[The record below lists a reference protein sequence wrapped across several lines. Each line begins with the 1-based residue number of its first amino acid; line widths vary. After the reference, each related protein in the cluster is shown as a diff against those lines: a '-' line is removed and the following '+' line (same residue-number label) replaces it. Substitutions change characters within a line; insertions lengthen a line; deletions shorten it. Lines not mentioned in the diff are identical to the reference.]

1 MSSTSS
7 ATSKLAI
14 GIGVTLATGLT
25 CWYYLQWKKRNA
37 VPEKW
42 RRVGTLEQINIF
54 PIKSCAPL
62 KLEDSTEID
71 CDILGLKYLGCRDR
85 TLMVINDSNEMITA
99 RAYPRMVL
107 IATKLLAPQR
117 LILSAPGM
125 ETIELDLG
133 ALKADGEQLKTMVWS
148 TPVQVRSVGEKY
160 DKWLSKYLLDKESG
174 MRLVHYPLE
183 KPVKAINSRM
193 VRQPFIL
200 KDDRGTFNDATS
212 YMLMN
217 LASIKELNTRIP
229 RPVDPLQF
237 RGSFQLKMDTDEPY
251 AEDHWQW
258 VKIGDEVIFRVVAPC
273 TRCIFP
279 NINVNTA
286 IRDPDGEPLNTL
298 KKYRLFKGYATPAIG
313 IHLGLRS
320 AGSVKKNAVVYVEDK

>member
-1 MSSTSS
+1 MSNTSS

-25 CWYYLQWKKRNA
+25 YWCYLQWKKRNT
-37 VPEKW
+37 VPDKW

-62 KLEDSTEID
+62 KLEDNTAID

-85 TLMVINDSNEMITA
+85 TLMVINDSHEMITA
-99 RAYPRMVL
+99 RVYPRMVL
-107 IATKLLAPQR
+107 IVTKLLAPHR

-133 ALKADGEQLKTMVWS
+133 ALKDDGEQLKTMVWS

-200 KDDRGTFNDATS
+200 KDDRVSAVKVFS
-212 YMLMN
+212 L
-217 LASIKELNTRIP
+217 LN
-229 RPVDPLQF
+229 
-237 RGSFQLKMDTDEPY
+237 
-251 AEDHWQW
+251 
-258 VKIGDEVIFRVVAPC
+258 
-273 TRCIFP
+273 
-279 NINVNTA
+279 
-286 IRDPDGEPLNTL
+286 
-298 KKYRLFKGYATPAIG
+298 
-313 IHLGLRS
+313 
-320 AGSVKKNAVVYVEDK
+320 

>member
-1 MSSTSS
+1 MSTTSS
-7 ATSKLAI
+7 ASTKFAI
-14 GIGVTLATGLT
+14 GVGVTLASGLT
-25 CWYYLQWKKRNA
+25 YWYYLQWKKRNTI
-37 VPEKW
+37 PEKW
-42 RRVGTLEQINIF
+42 RRIGTLEQINIF

-62 KLEDSTEID
+62 KLEDNTEID
-71 CDILGLKYLGCRDR
+71 CDILGLKYWGCRDR
-85 TLMVINDSNEMITA
+85 TLMIVNDSNEMITA
-99 RAYPRMVL
+99 RVYPRMVL
-107 IATKLLAPQR
+107 IATKLVAPQR
-117 LILSAPGM
+117 LELSAPGM
-125 ETIELDLG
+125 ETIELNLG
-133 ALKADGEQLKTMVWS
+133 ALKADGEQIKTMVWS
-148 TPVQVRSVGEKY
+148 TPVQVRLVGEKY
-160 DKWLSKYLLDKESG
+160 DKWLSKYLLDKDSG
-174 MRLVHYPLE
+174 MHLVHYPVE

-193 VRQPFIL
+193 MRQPFIL

-217 LASIKELNTRIP
+217 LASIKELNTRIS
-229 RPVDPLQF
+229 RAVDPLQF
-237 RGSFQLKMDTDEPY
+237 RGSFQLKTDTDEPY

-286 IRDPDGEPLNTL
+286 IRDPDGEPFSTL

-320 AGSVKKNAVVYVEDK
+320 EGSIKKDAVVYVEDK